1 MKSFVALFFIVGVL
15 LLFPLQLVHA
25 VSSPA
30 VKRDH
35 VVVSL
40 VSELSEVSPNQ
51 NFYIGLKFLIERKW
65 HIYWKNPGDS
75 GTSPRV
81 KWITAPTIGDFD
93 WPAPE
98 KIPLD
103 PLANYGY
110 EEEVILPMIV
120 SVSEVSGQ
128 TLKISG
134 QFEWLVCKVECIPG
148 SAQLDLEIPVGQK
161 PKDSRYAQEIQSY
174 LKKVPVKVHD
184 IKSTFTHDTQNQILT
199 LNIASHSQ
207 LKDLT
212 SAYFFP
218 YDGNLIQHA
227 SPQQLLKNEDGSISL
242 VVPQSESLSD
252 AVTDFSGVVEFQ
264 KGNKKVFYELKPS
277 QKAFMPKKKDLFVA
291 LLFAFLGGLILN
303 LMPCVF
309 PVISIKILSLID
321 LTKDNPKAIRMHGWL
336 YTFGVLASFL
346 VLSGVLLILQSLGQN
361 LGWGFQLQSPAF
373 VLSMILLFY
382 LMALNLYGVFDIDG
396 AFVNLGGGL
405 ANKKGS
411 IGTFFTGVLAVIV
424 ATPCTAPFMGTA
436 LGVTLTMPPLLA
448 LSVYLSLG
456 LGLAFPY
463 LLLCYFPP
471 LLKRLPKP
479 GLWMKNLKQFLAFPM
494 MLTVVWLLWVLNL
507 QTSPETI
514 AVLIGILVLIFFL
527 FWLHK
532 VWNFQKVAVKNL
544 VLWFLG
550 LASIVFI
557 YSQLPSQSAV
567 QTASDWEKFDPVKIE
582 SYVSQKQRVFIDFT
596 AAWCLTCQ
604 VNKRLVLRTD
614 KVLSF
619 FNEKNVKLVT
629 ADWTNQDPIITEA
642 LKKLGRNSVPVYV
655 YYDESGQQNILP
667 EILTDDI
674 IFKAIQ

>member
-1 MKSFVALFFIVGVL
+1 MKTFVALFFAVVVILVL
-15 LLFPLQLVHA
+15 PFENA
-25 VSSPA
+25 FAASSPA

-40 VSELSEVSPNQ
+40 VSELSEVQENQ

-81 KWITAPTIGDFD
+81 KWLNAPQVGDFD
-93 WPAPE
+93 WPAPK
-98 KIPLD
+98 KIPLE

-120 SVSEVSGQ
+120 SVSE
-128 TLKISG
+128 ISG
-134 QFEWLVCKVECIPG
+134 NTLTISGTFEWLVCKVECIPG
-148 SAQLDLEIPVGQK
+148 SAQLDLEIPVKAQSK
-161 PKDSRYAQEIQSY
+161 ESSYAQEIQSY
-174 LKKVPVKVHD
+174 LKKVPLKVHD
-184 IKSTFTHDTQNQILT
+184 IKSTFTHDTQNQIVS
-199 LNIASHSQ
+199 LNIKSKI
-207 LKDLT
+207 KDLT
-212 SAYFFP
+212 GAYFFP

-227 SPQQLLKNEDGSISL
+227 SPQQFLKNEDGTISL
-242 VVPQSESLSD
+242 VISQSESLSD
-252 AVTDFSGVVEFQ
+252 AISDFSGVVEIQ
-264 KGNKKVFYELKPS
+264 KDKEKTFYELKPS

-321 LTKDNPKAIRMHGWL
+321 LTKDNPKSIRMHGWL

-346 VLSGVLLILQSLGQN
+346 VLSGVLLLLQSLGQN

-373 VLSMILLFY
+373 VVSMILLFY
-382 LMALNLYGVFDIDG
+382 LMSLNLYGVFDIDG

-507 QTSPETI
+507 QTSPEMI
-514 AVLIGILVLIFFL
+514 SVLIGILILLFFL

-532 VWNFQKVAVKNL
+532 VWNFQKTAIKNL
-544 VLWFLG
+544 VLWSLG
-550 LASIVFI
+550 IAAIVAI
-557 YSQLPSQSAV
+557 YAQLPNQSTV
-567 QTASDWEKFDPVKIE
+567 QASSDWEKFEPAKIE

-642 LKKLGRNSVPVYV
+642 LRKLGRNSVPVYV
-655 YYDESGQQNILP
+655 YYDEKGQQNILP
-667 EILTDDI
+667 EILTEDI